1 MPLRKALTYA
11 ITLRGATEV
20 TLWPLRGSGVPAGP
34 SSALFP
40 GGIMLASDPQVDP
53 FAMVEEAIVRIPRPE
68 HDPIFS
74 RALGQFVRHVG
85 AREVLELGTG
95 HGGSA
100 CWLATGLRLN
110 GGGTLTTIDRD
121 TAPAVAPLLESAGV
135 ADVTRVVRTPR
146 SYTAELMSLIQA

>member
-1 MPLRKALTYA
+1 
-11 ITLRGATEV
+11 
-20 TLWPLRGSGVPAGP
+20 
-34 SSALFP
+34 
-40 GGIMLASDPQVDP
+40 MLASDPQVDP

-74 RALGQFVRHVG
+74 RALGQFVRHTG

-121 TAPAVAPLLESAGV
+121 TAPAVAHRAGRGRLECDPV
-135 ADVTRVVRTPR
+135 
-146 SYTAELMSLIQA
+146 